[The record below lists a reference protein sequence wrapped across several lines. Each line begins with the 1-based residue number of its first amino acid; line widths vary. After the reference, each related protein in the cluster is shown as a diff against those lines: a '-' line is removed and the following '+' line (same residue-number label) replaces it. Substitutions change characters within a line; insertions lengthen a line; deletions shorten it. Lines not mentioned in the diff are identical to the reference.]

1 MDAQVADNQSGV
13 RAVTEIQ
20 SSVGWW
26 TVDLGELWRYR
37 ELALVLTWRDL
48 KVKYRQTLLGVLW
61 IVGQP
66 LIVTAIFT
74 LVFNHVAR
82 IEAPFGIPYPLFA
95 LTGLIPWV
103 FFASGIQSSSNSL
116 VGNSHLI
123 SKIYFPRLLVPTAAI
138 LSGAVDFAVT
148 FVLIGG
154 MMAWY
159 GIAPGQQLWLFPVA
173 VALVFVLTAGTG
185 YWLSALNVE
194 YRDVRVLVPFLV
206 QVGLYVTPVVYPRE
220 MLPEPLARMALFNP
234 MTGLVEVFRAAV
246 LGTPIP
252 WGALG
257 VAAVLTVMVAVSGA
271 CFFARVER
279 SFADL
284 L

>member
-1 MDAQVADNQSGV
+1 M
-13 RAVTEIQ
+13 
-20 SSVGWW
+20 
-26 TVDLGELWRYR
+26 Y
-37 ELALVLTWRDL
+37 
-48 KVKYRQTLLGVLW
+48 KRQ
-61 IVGQP
+61 
-66 LIVTAIFT
+66 
-74 LVFNHVAR
+74 
-82 IEAPFGIPYPLFA
+82 
-95 LTGLIPWV
+95 
-103 FFASGIQSSSNSL
+103 
-116 VGNSHLI
+116 I
-123 SKIYFPRLLVPTAAI
+123 SKIYFPRLLVPTAAV

-159 GIAPGQQLWLFPVA
+159 GIPPGHQLWLFPVA
-173 VALVFVLTAGTG
+173 AALVFVLTTGTG

-194 YRDVRVLVPFLV
+194 YRDVRVLVPFLI

-220 MLPEPLARMALFNP
+220 MLPEPLARMVLLNP
-234 MTGLVEVFRAAV
+234 MTGLVEAFRAAV
-246 LGTPIP
+246 LGTPVS